1 MELFVETMT
10 NLGLFVLIN
19 GVYLLVSTPI
29 VKAYA
34 LNNVMDTA
42 KALTSIFGWMAVSL
56 IVGLTSA
63 YLLLA

>member
-1 MELFVETMT
+1 MDLFLATMT

-42 KALTSIFGWMAVSL
+42 KALTSVFGWMTVSL
-56 IVGLTSA
+56 IVGLASA
-63 YLLLA
+63 HLLLA